1 MKLDGILL
9 INKEKEYTSN
19 DVVQKIKH
27 KFNLEK
33 VGHTGTLDPNAT
45 GVLPLLVNNGTKL
58 SKYLINHDKTY
69 IATLKLGE
77 KTETGDREGKIIEK
91 REIPELNKSKVLKTL
106 NSFIGKQ
113 EQKPPMYSAIKVNG
127 RKLYEYARDENNELP
142 KITVEKRN
150 IEIYSIELINFDKDT
165 NQIKF
170 KVDCSKGTYIRTLCE
185 DIAEKLGTVGH
196 MSDLQRTRVGNF
208 KIEESYKIEEIENIE
223 KLENYIITFKDFF
236 KDKETI
242 NIDPKN
248 LELYIN
254 GGRFITNK
262 KDGIYNIYCEE
273 KYIGIGIVNKKRL
286 KREIYI

>member
-1 MKLDGILL
+1 MDGILL

-58 SKYLINHDKTY
+58 SKFLINHDKTY

-77 KTETGDREGKIIEK
+77 KTETGDREGKVIEK
-91 REIPELNKSKVLKTL
+91 RKVPKIDKSTVIKTL
-106 NSFIGKQ
+106 DSFIGKQ
-113 EQKPPMYSAIKVNG
+113 EQKPPMYSAIKING

-142 KITVEKRN
+142 KVTVDNRS
-150 IEIYSIELINFDKDT
+150 IEIYSIELIDYNNKT

-185 DIAEKLGTVGH
+185 DIAEKLGTVGY
-196 MSDLQRTRVGNF
+196 MNDLERTRVGDF
-208 KIEESYKIEEIENIE
+208 RIEDSYKIDEIKNEEDLEKNI
-223 KLENYIITFKDFF
+223 ISFKDFF
-236 KDKETI
+236 KDKEVI
-242 NIDPKN
+242 KIEPEK
-248 LELYIN
+248 LELYEN
-254 GGRFITNK
+254 GGRFVANK
-262 KDGIYNIYCEE
+262 KDGIYNIYCDN
-273 KYIGIGIVNKKRL
+273 KYIGIGIINKKRL
-286 KREIYI
+286 KREIII